1 MGNVGMKN
9 FARLSLSVVAI
20 ATLAAPARAANE
32 QASVAVAGVNL
43 LFLSQYVAADQH
55 LWEKRGL
62 DVKVLNIVG
71 IGAMNALISGS
82 VNFSMSSGAAITR
95 AVARGQK
102 LVALATAINQTGQ
115 SIIIRKDVAEAGH
128 FDPNAPLSVR
138 AQFLKG
144 RTIAHGATAG
154 VPDVVLKAV
163 GKAGGVAPD
172 QMLATPMQPPE
183 FMAAFAAKKIDG
195 FSNSPPFV
203 EQTLIEGTGVLLS
216 DTRKGEPT
224 EFSPVSSAVLMTK
237 ADYCAKDKSI
247 CDKMVKGLVDALVF
261 IREQPDATVAVMKAH
276 FGAYDDKVLR
286 AAYET
291 VRALTAVPP
300 VTTPKMLENSDS
312 LNVAAGFLKAEEK
325 LPHYDDL
332 IDNSFQ

>member
-9 FARLSLSVVAI
+9 FARLALSVVAI

-144 RTIAHGATAG
+144 RTIAMLGLAFK
-154 VPDVVLKAV
+154 PDTDDLRD
-163 GKAGGVAPD
+163 APS
-172 QMLATPMQPPE
+172 LPC
-183 FMAAFAAKKIDG
+183 
-195 FSNSPPFV
+195 
-203 EQTLIEGTGVLLS
+203 S
-216 DTRKGEPT
+216 DSTCPAR
-224 EFSPVSSAVLMTK
+224 S
-237 ADYCAKDKSI
+237 
-247 CDKMVKGLVDALVF
+247 
-261 IREQPDATVAVMKAH
+261 
-276 FGAYDDKVLR
+276 R
-286 AAYET
+286 ACSGRCPA
-291 VRALTAVPP
+291 PP
-300 VTTPKMLENSDS
+300 VPAPASCPSECR
-312 LNVAAGFLKAEEK
+312 
-325 LPHYDDL
+325 
-332 IDNSFQ
+332 QR